1 MNNLFIKI
9 TEEQFAQVPQEFRQ
23 YFEVLKA
30 EPDDDELFE
39 GDENYK
45 KLVSIYRKASK
56 ELRDYKF
63 DKRHK

>member
-1 MNNLFIKI
+1 M
-9 TEEQFAQVPQEFRQ
+9 R
-23 YFEVLKA
+23 YFDVLKA

-39 GDENYK
+39 NDEHYK
-45 KLVSIYRKASK
+45 KLLSAYRKASK

>member
-1 MNNLFIKI
+1 MINLFIKI
-9 TEEQFAQVPQEFRQ
+9 TEEQFAQVPPDFRK

-39 GDENYK
+39 GDEHYK
-45 KLVSIYRKASK
+45 KLVSAYRKASK
-56 ELRDYKF
+56 ELRDYKY

>member
-23 YFEVLKA
+23 HFDVLKA
-30 EPDDDELFE
+30 EPDDDGLFE
-39 GDENYK
+39 GDEHYR
-45 KLVSIYRKASK
+45 KLVSAYRKASK

>member
-9 TEEQFAQVPQEFRQ
+9 SENQFAEVPQEFRQ
-23 YFEVLKA
+23 FFEVLKA

-39 GDENYK
+39 NDEHYR
-45 KLVSIYRKASK
+45 KLVSTYRKASK

>member
-23 YFEVLKA
+23 FFEVLKA

-39 GDENYK
+39 GDEHYR
-45 KLVSIYRKASK
+45 KLVSAYRKASK

>member
-9 TEEQFAQVPQEFRQ
+9 SENQFAQVPQEFRQ
-23 YFEVLKA
+23 FFEVLKA

-39 GDENYK
+39 GDEYYK
-45 KLVSIYRKASK
+45 KLVSTYRKASK

>member
-9 TEEQFAQVPQEFRQ
+9 SEESFAQVPHEFRQ
-23 YFEVLKA
+23 YFDVLKA

-39 GDENYK
+39 NDEHYR
-45 KLVSIYRKASK
+45 KLVSAYRKASK

>member
-1 MNNLFIKI
+1 MINLFIKI

-23 YFEVLKA
+23 YFDVLKA

-39 GDENYK
+39 NDEHYK
-45 KLVSIYRKASK
+45 KLISTYRKASQ

>member
-9 TEEQFAQVPQEFRQ
+9 SETQFAKVPQEFRQ
-23 YFEVLKA
+23 FFEVLTA
-30 EPDDDELFE
+30 EPDDDELFA
-39 GDENYK
+39 GDEQYR
-45 KLVSIYRKASK
+45 KLISTSRKASK

>member
-39 GDENYK
+39 GDEHYR
-45 KLVSIYRKASK
+45 KLVSAYRKASK